1 MKRLRFLFVLFG
13 EIVCLF
19 GSSVKL
25 FVEFVEVGEKEGI
38 LVSGF

>member
-1 MKRLRFLFVLFG
+1 VLCG
-13 EIVCLF
+13 EKACLF